1 MSVKLIRFIFL
12 CFSLLAVFN
21 NTLNAQLIQRCGTS
35 EAINQRLL
43 TDSAYKAD
51 YEAKL
56 KDPDSYIRNHSI
68 NTVAH
73 KGSAAKSFAN
83 GDTVIIPV
91 VVHIVLPNPNI
102 ITDDDVQYFINRLNL
117 DYSGFNPDSANGSP
131 FYSVRG
137 HSQIRFTLARRDING
152 KYTTGIE
159 RKVGVGTIS
168 GGNPQTIKT
177 AAAGLPPWDITQYYN
192 LWVGNGSALGL
203 LGISPEIGPA
213 FQTGNSIDGI
223 CCDYTG
229 FSHNSCYSASAYNL
243 ARTCVHEIGH
253 NMGLCHPFQGGCTSA
268 DFTTNLSS
276 AGLALPAN
284 MVTTANDDTPPTS
297 AATYG
302 VPAAGAKNGCTPSI
316 PKMFQN
322 FMDYSDDIALTMFT
336 KNQVIRMHYVIDNFR
351 PGYWTTKGYLLPDS
365 IPQNEASATSIVN
378 PGGNQIVGCTSV
390 NYSTPVCGADT
401 FTPKLQVTNY
411 GSTLL
416 KSITVGVLNNGVL
429 MAKQTFTTSLD
440 YAKSDVFTLPL
451 QHLINGTNV
460 LKFFT
465 SSPNGLV
472 DSFTNDDTLT
482 KVVNFN
488 NSPIAASVL
497 PIFEGFEDPGFNP
510 TKNGW
515 IVFNPTSGTN
525 TFVRTTAAAKTGTA
539 CVSLNMFGN
548 SATSDVDYLVSPGIN
563 FNNTTDSAFIS
574 FDYAYILKSTAT
586 ASKKDTLSVVVTNGC
601 DPSTATWTSLWKNGG
616 SALSTNARTSNTSWT
631 AISTDWKTSPVI
643 IPLTN
648 YRNAPFYIAFKTTN
662 GNGQNIY
669 IDNINIYTKSALP
682 LTLVQ
687 FVAQQNANDITCR
700 WQTANELNVNNFE
713 IERSIDG
720 KSFEKIGS
728 QKAIGNTTINSFY
741 QFTDESAYT
750 LKSAVIY
757 YRLKSVDN
765 DGKYTYSNVVAVKIG
780 EKQVVNVYP
789 NPATNFINVEVTN
802 TNTNNTKNTIQ
813 IVDYVGRVVY
823 ENQVTTTLGTQTY
836 NINISKLAKGNYVL
850 MLKNNFDV
858 KVTSFIKD

>member
-1 MSVKLIRFIFL
+1 MSFKFPHLAFL
-12 CFSLLAVFN
+12 CIALLALLS
-21 NTLNAQLIQRCGTS
+21 TTKAQTIQRCGTE
-35 EAINQRLL
+35 EALNQRLL
-43 TDSAYKAD
+43 SDPAFKAD
-51 YEAKL
+51 FEAKQ
-56 KDPDSYIRNHSI
+56 KDADNYIRNHPNNI
-68 NTVAH
+68 VAH
-73 KGSAAKSFAN
+73 RGGTAKSFAN
-83 GDTVIIPV
+83 GDTIIIPV

-102 ITDDDVQYFINRLNL
+102 ITDDDVQYFINRLNT
-117 DYSGFNPDSANGSP
+117 DYSGFNSDSADGSP

-159 RKVGVGTIS
+159 RKVGVGTIG

-229 FSHNSCYSASAYNL
+229 FSHNSCYSLAQYNL

-268 DFTTNLSS
+268 DFTSNLSS

-316 PKMFQN
+316 PKMYQN
-322 FMDYSDDIALTMFT
+322 FMDYSDDIVLTMFT
-336 KNQVIRMHYVIDNFR
+336 KNQIIRMQYVIDNFR

-365 IPQNEASATSIVN
+365 IPQNEVAATSIVN
-378 PGGNQIVGCTSV
+378 PGGSEMINCTSV
-390 NYSTPVCGADT
+390 SYRTPACGADT

-411 GSTLL
+411 GATLL
-416 KSITVGVLNNGVL
+416 SSITVGVLNNGTS
-429 MAKQTFTTSLD
+429 MAQKTFTTSLS
-440 YAKSDVFTLPL
+440 YGKSAVFTLPL
-451 QHLINGTNV
+451 QHLTNGSNV
-460 LKFFT
+460 LKFYT
-465 SSPNGLV
+465 SSPNGVV

-488 NSPIAASVL
+488 NSPIPASTL

-510 TKNGW
+510 TINGW
-515 IVFNPTSGTN
+515 KVFNPTSGTN
-525 TFVRTTAAAKTGTA
+525 TFARTTAAAKTGTA
-539 CVSLNMFGN
+539 CATLSMFGN
-548 SATSDVDYLVSPGIN
+548 SATGDVDYLVSPGIN

-586 ASKKDTLSVVVTNGC
+586 ASKKDTLSVVVTTNC
-601 DPSTATWTSLWKNGG
+601 DPSAANWTSLWKNGG
-616 SALSTNARTSNTSWT
+616 STLSTNARTSNTSWT
-631 AISTDWKTSPVI
+631 AIATDWKTSSVV
-643 IPLTN
+643 IPLSS
-648 YRNAPFYIAFKTTN
+648 YRSAPFYIAFKTTN

-669 IDNINIYTKSALP
+669 IDNINIYTKAPLP

-687 FVAQQNANDITCR
+687 FVAQQNASNITCK
-700 WQTANELNVNNFE
+700 WQTVNESNVNNFE

-720 KSFEKIGS
+720 KSFERIGTK
-728 QKAIGNTTINSFY
+728 KAVGNTSTNSFY
-741 QFTDESAYT
+741 QFIDESAYSLRT
-750 LKSAVIY
+750 TVIY
-757 YRLKSVDN
+757 YRLKSIDN
-765 DGKYTYSNVVAVKIG
+765 DGKFSYSNTIMVKIG
-780 EKQVVNVYP
+780 EKQAVNVYP
-789 NPATNFINVEVTN
+789 NPATSLINVEVTN
-802 TNTNNTKNTIQ
+802 STNNNTKNTIQ
-813 IVDYVGRVVY
+813 IVDYMGRVVY
-823 ENQVTTTLGTQTY
+823 ENQVTTTLGTQTFK
-836 NINISKLAKGNYVL
+836 INIGNLAKGNYVL
-850 MLKNNFDV
+850 MLKNEMDI
-858 KVTSFIKD
+858 KVTKFIKD